1 VRKLI
6 RAFKSAQDFNP
17 TLLGILVNPY
27 FIVRYNVFK
36 GIKKFSSNFKNGRL
50 LDFGCGSKPYRS
62 LFKVDEYVGLDTN
75 DSGHSHKNENIDV
88 LYDGKKIPFDD
99 STFDYIFSSEVLEHV
114 FNIDEIIP
122 ELNRVLKV
130 EGKILI
136 TLPFVWGEHEQPYDF
151 ARYTSFGLKSI
162 LEKNGF
168 EVIDHIKTTTF
179 IETMIQSFTA
189 YLYNSFVPKGFKT
202 ILTLTL
208 IAPINF
214 IGILL
219 GKVLP
224 DDKTYYL
231 NNIFLCKKK

>member
-1 VRKLI
+1 MRRLI
-6 RAFKSAQDFNP
+6 RAFKNTQDFNP

-36 GIKKFSSNFKNGRL
+36 GIKKFSSSFKNGRL

-75 DSGHSHKNENIDV
+75 NSGHSHENENIDV

-114 FNIDEIIP
+114 FNIDEIIS

-130 EGKILI
+130 NGKILI
-136 TLPFVWGEHEQPYDF
+136 TLPFVWGEHEQPHDF

-168 EVIDHIKTTTF
+168 EVIEHIKTTTF
-179 IETMIQSFTA
+179 IETMCQSLAA
-189 YLYNSFVPKGFKT
+189 YLYHSFVPKGLKT

-208 IAPINF
+208 IAPINL

-219 GKVLP
+219 GKILP

-231 NNIFLCKKK
+231 NNIFMCKKK